1 MDDSSDSSDDSSL
14 DDSSDSS
21 DDSDDSQSY
30 DDYGPDGA
38 QDDNLDDE
46 IEDTQTEGTGGYKS
60 ASSGGKSANKNREK
74 GLNRP
79 GAKSGDM
86 TKKVTKAGEGG
97 AGGMTLAER
106 RELIQLREQMAEL
119 RYERY
124 VDGVSKTLSEWA
136 GGRFQFRES
145 AKGAVRT
152 GRIALSRSFAQEY
165 RSFMLREGYRLNEG
179 QRGGLNKLLELALT
193 AAAVD
198 LSTRGGSFDQEQRRT
213 VRASDRAAGGEEQ
226 ERDLEHEARRLADSE
241 GKVLSDLSEKDRFK
255 LFDRAAQLVGYR

>member
-1 MDDSSDSSDDSSL
+1 MRFGSGGGGKKLGSRTKKMKKADDTADSSDSSDTSDSGDASMDDSSDSSDDSSL

-60 ASSGGKSANKNREK
+60 ASSGGKSANKNRVK

-106 RELIQLREQMAEL
+106 RERIPLRRQMAEL
-119 RYERY
+119 RYEPY
-124 VDGVSKTLSEWA
+124 VA
-136 GGRFQFRES
+136 GGS
-145 AKGAVRT
+145 AT
-152 GRIALSRSFAQEY
+152 
-165 RSFMLREGYRLNEG
+165 
-179 QRGGLNKLLELALT
+179 LLA
-193 AAAVD
+193 
-198 LSTRGGSFDQEQRRT
+198 
-213 VRASDRAAGGEEQ
+213 
-226 ERDLEHEARRLADSE
+226 
-241 GKVLSDLSEKDRFK
+241 
-255 LFDRAAQLVGYR
+255 